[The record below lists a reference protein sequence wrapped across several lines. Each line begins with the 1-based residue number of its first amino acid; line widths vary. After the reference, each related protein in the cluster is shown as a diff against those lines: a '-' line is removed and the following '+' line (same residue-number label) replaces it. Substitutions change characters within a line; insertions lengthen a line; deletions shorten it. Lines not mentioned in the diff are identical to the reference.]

1 MINFMIDNYT
11 KFLIIIFFMIL
22 AVIGYTVENIRMQ
35 NLKRE
40 YENKYNNG
48 KTIDETITDKVT
60 TSESKNNGL

>member
-1 MINFMIDNYT
+1 
-11 KFLIIIFFMIL
+11 MIL